1 MIPFR
6 KYITEV
12 SPPGFKGTVKAMKKH
27 KEIDNPYALA
37 WYMKNKGDKSHYTA
51 DGKKKKWNDSMII

>member
-37 WYMKNKGDKSHYTA
+37 WYMKNKGDKSHY
-51 DGKKKKWNDSMII
+51 DC